1 MVDSSSDSPMVE
13 IIIVN
18 YNSVHWLLNC
28 LESVRDEIEGRL
40 VLVHVQDNGTSNN
53 IDRVKEAFPEVL
65 LNKNK
70 TNIGFAKAVNR
81 ALGVVKSEYVVL
93 LNPDTKVKDCF
104 LGSSLEYMDRNPA
117 VGVLGPAILNP
128 DGSMQGS
135 ARAFPGVLTALFGR
149 RAPLSRLLPKNAIT
163 RANVL
168 SRDSDGVTPSE
179 VDWVSGACMVVR
191 RKAIN
196 EVGLL
201 DPRFFLYWEDADWC
215 RRMWEKGWKVVYFPS
230 AKVIHQVGAS
240 SSTLPIRSLYEF
252 HKSSYKLFNKYA
264 GGQVRLL
271 SSFVAFSLAMR
282 FGLVLTLRLL
292 GEEKLLTQCSRRSS

>member
-1 MVDSSSDSPMVE
+1 MIDL
-13 IIIVN
+13 IIVN
-18 YNSVHWLLNC
+18 YNSTRFVLRC
-28 LESVRDEIEGRL
+28 LGTIRHMIEEQR
-40 VLVHVQDNGTSNN
+40 VHVHLQDNGSSDGLEG
-53 IDRVKEAFPEVL
+53 ISELFPNVSVTRNE
-65 LNKNK
+65 K
-70 TNIGFAKAVNR
+70 NIGFARAVNK
-81 ALGVVKSEYVVL
+81 ALKVCKSKYVVI
-93 LNPDTKVKDCF
+93 LNPDTVVTDGF
-104 LGSSLEYMDRNPA
+104 LSSTLEYMDEHKD

-128 DGSMQGS
+128 DGSVQGS

-149 RAPLSRLLPKNAIT
+149 RAPLSRLLPKNPIT

-168 SRDSDGVTPSE
+168 SRNSDGVTPLE

-191 RKAIN
+191 RKAFS

-201 DPRFFLYWEDADWC
+201 DSRFFLYWEDADWC
-215 RRMWEKGWKVVYFPS
+215 RRMWAKGWKVVYFPS

-240 SSTLPIRSLYEF
+240 SSTRPIRSLYEF

-271 SSFVAFSLAMR
+271 SSFVAFALAMR

-292 GEEKLLTQCSRRSS
+292 GEERFLMQWGRRSR